1 MINGPSAPFTSVLT
15 PRVEARARTTYREAM
30 REALRDALRR
40 DERVFLMGEDVGA
53 YGGSYA
59 VSKGLLEEF
68 GPERIRDAPLCEG
81 AFVGAAIG
89 AAMNG
94 MRPIVEVMTVNFS
107 LLALD
112 QIMNNAAT
120 LRHMSGGQV
129 DIPLVVRMATGAGRQ
144 LAAQH
149 SHSLE
154 GYYAHIPGLKVVAP
168 ATLEDARGML
178 WSAIVDPDPVV
189 IFEHAVLYNLEGE
202 LAPGAAEV
210 PLSGARILRPG
221 RDVTL
226 IAWSG
231 TVGKAL
237 DAAKTLAGEGIE
249 AEVIDLRSLRPIDDA
264 TVLGSVS
271 RTRRAVIVDEAWKTG
286 GLSGEIAARIAE
298 SVFYELDAPI
308 ARVCSAEVPIPYP
321 RHLEQAA
328 IPQAAEIVET
338 VKRMVERHG

>member
-120 LRHMSGGQV
+120 LRHMSGDRSTSRSSSGWRPAR
-129 DIPLVVRMATGAGRQ
+129 DASSRRSTRTASRATTRT
-144 LAAQH
+144 
-149 SHSLE
+149 S
-154 GYYAHIPGLKVVAP
+154 
-168 ATLEDARGML
+168 
-178 WSAIVDPDPVV
+178 PV
-189 IFEHAVLYNLEGE
+189 
-202 LAPGAAEV
+202 
-210 PLSGARILRPG
+210 
-221 RDVTL
+221 
-226 IAWSG
+226 
-231 TVGKAL
+231 
-237 DAAKTLAGEGIE
+237 
-249 AEVIDLRSLRPIDDA
+249 
-264 TVLGSVS
+264 
-271 RTRRAVIVDEAWKTG
+271 
-286 GLSGEIAARIAE
+286 
-298 SVFYELDAPI
+298 
-308 ARVCSAEVPIPYP
+308 
-321 RHLEQAA
+321 
-328 IPQAAEIVET
+328 
-338 VKRMVERHG
+338 